1 MQGYYKAS
9 RKRQRAI
16 NSLEPQFEIT
26 IIYNS
31 KDLQL
36 IVQQQQRSELSLQ
49 V

>member
-1 MQGYYKAS
+1 MQGHYKQS

-16 NSLEPQFEIT
+16 KSLKLQFEIT

-31 KDLQL
+31 EDIQL
-36 IVQQQQRSELSLQ
+36 IVQQQRSELGLQ